1 MRIRA
6 RHLTIV
12 ACLCASGLASCGKA
26 EPPGTTVGQT
36 ITVHAGTPISS
47 EDRIVL
53 FAFDDYSIPSTCGL
67 KIQMLQP
74 EKHAGSPIIPRGL
87 AGDPDEDRAQGVS
100 VLREGDRWRLWYQA
114 QAGKTTH
121 AAYAESADGAVGGNP
136 NLKNYFPQALKWV
149 GPLKGKTA

>member
-6 RHLTIV
+6 RHLTIL
-12 ACLCASGLASCGKA
+12 AFLGASGLASCGKA

-36 ITVHAGTPISS
+36 ITVPHGPPISS

-100 VLREGDRWRLWYQA
+100 VLREGDRWRLLVPEN
-114 QAGKTTH
+114 AGKTTH

-136 NLKNYFPQALKWV
+136 NLQREGPQALKWV